1 MESFK
6 IVNHTLKG
14 VEMSGISLGE
24 DLPRHFMS
32 GEKEIGYI
40 YKGGSFREWHW
51 HSLATIEGESYL
63 LFERLEIYPFS
74 ELAHSLRPKAL
85 PLLRTLAEALQS
97 LPPQFINLNSA
108 IIETWRIYF
117 LGDDSVLILPHSLS
131 LLFLQI
137 TPPEVRANHFD
148 HYLKPNLEAP
158 FALSHQFTQFLYFAI
173 TGSLPYSDEKV
184 RLDKWRHLPI
194 SLMGSTL
201 KEEEAEW
208 IDSTLSL
215 PASEQREIASSAYS
229 GEENLSWWLEHS
241 KDLTWPV
248 EIEENSALEPFKE
261 GQNRRVERTLFWRKR
276 GALIVT
282 LIVGGLIILST
293 MVSIIS
299 NRMPPP
305 ASAHLAPHEIV
316 ELFVEGQDSLDVT
329 KMGVALARG
338 TKNPFE
344 KESSTLFVTARV
356 REAYERSSPIVNAR
370 EWVAAGRPPIDESS
384 LLWGN
389 LEYTIEQLDPLTY
402 RLKSLFLAP
411 RGGDE
416 VMIIEEVERVV
427 DFTFI
432 EKKDYYLIQKIE
444 VVEERPLRSY
454 PLV

>member
-24 DLPRHFMS
+24 ELPRHFMS
-32 GEKEIGYI
+32 GEKENGFI
-40 YKGGSFREWHW
+40 YKEGVLREWHW

-63 LFERLEIYPFS
+63 LFEPLEIYPFS

-85 PLLRTLAEALQS
+85 PLLRTLAEALQA
-97 LPPQFINLNSA
+97 LPPQFISLNSA

-117 LGDDSVLILPHSLS
+117 LGDDSLLILPHSLS

-137 TPPEVRANHFD
+137 TPPEIRATYFD

-173 TGSLPYSDEKV
+173 TGTLPYSDEKV

-194 SLMGSTL
+194 SLMV
-201 KEEEAEW
+201 KEEEAQW

-215 PASEQREIASSAYS
+215 SPGEQREIASSAYS
-229 GEENLSWWLEHS
+229 GEENLSWWLEQS
-241 KDLTWPV
+241 EDFTWPV
-248 EIEENSALEPFKE
+248 EVEESKAMETFKE
-261 GQNRRVERTLFWRKR
+261 DQSRRVERALFWRKR
-276 GALIVT
+276 GALIAT
-282 LIVGGLIILST
+282 LIVGGLIIIST
-293 MVSIIS
+293 LTSIIS
-299 NRMPPP
+299 NRLAPP
-305 ASAHLAPHEIV
+305 ASAHLSPPEIV
-316 ELFVEGQDSLDVT
+316 ELFVEGQDNLDVT

-338 TKNPFE
+338 VKNPFE
-344 KESSTLFVTARV
+344 KESSTLFVTTKV
-356 REAYERSSPIVNAR
+356 REAYERSSPLVNAR
-370 EWVAAGRPPIDESS
+370 EWVALGRPPLDESS

-389 LEYTIEQLDPLTY
+389 LEYQIEQVGPLTY

-411 RGGDE
+411 LGGE
-416 VMIIEEVERVV
+416 GVMMVEEVERVI

-432 EKKDYYLIQKIE
+432 EKRDYYLIEKIE
-444 VVEERPLRSY
+444 VLEERSLRSY

>member
-14 VEMSGISLGE
+14 VAMSGISLGE
-24 DLPRHFMS
+24 ELPRHFMS
-32 GEKEIGYI
+32 GEKENGFI
-40 YKGGSFREWHW
+40 YKEGVFREWHW
-51 HSLATIEGESYL
+51 HSLATIDGESYL

-85 PLLRTLAEALQS
+85 PLLRTLAEALQT
-97 LPPQFINLNSA
+97 LPPQFIELNSA

-137 TPPEVRANHFD
+137 TPPEIRATYFD

-158 FALSHQFTQFLYFAI
+158 FALSHQFTQFLYFSI

-184 RLDKWRHLPI
+184 RLDKWRHHPI
-194 SLMGSTL
+194 SLMEGTL
-201 KEEEAEW
+201 EGENAQW

-215 PASEQREIASSAYS
+215 SSREQRDIASSAYS
-229 GEENLSWWLEHS
+229 GEENLAWWLEQS
-241 KDLTWPV
+241 KDFTWPV
-248 EIEENSALEPFKE
+248 EVEDSAAMGTFRKD
-261 GQNRRVERTLFWRKR
+261 QNKRVERTLFWRKR
-276 GALIVT
+276 GALIAT
-282 LIVGGLIILST
+282 LIVGGLIIIST
-293 MVSIIS
+293 LTSIIS
-299 NRMPPP
+299 NRLAPPD
-305 ASAHLAPHEIV
+305 SAHLSPPEIV

-338 TKNPFE
+338 VKNPFE
-344 KESSTLFVTARV
+344 KESSTLFVTTKV
-356 REAYERSSPIVNAR
+356 REAYERTSPLVNAR
-370 EWVAAGRPPIDESS
+370 EWVAMGRPPIDESS

-389 LEYTIEQLDPLTY
+389 LEYEIGQTGPLTY

-411 RGGDE
+411 LGGE
-416 VMIIEEVERVV
+416 GVMMVEEVERII
-427 DFTFI
+427 DFTFV
-432 EKKDYYLIQKIE
+432 EKRDYYLIEKIE
-444 VVEERPLRSY
+444 VVEEKSLRSY